1 MKRLFQ
7 IFAIAA
13 LALGFTACD
22 EQGEGLE
29 GGGEVSISLTGD
41 KSEIVADGI
50 EAVTFTALVNGEAN
64 DDIMI
69 ICLKNNSIVN
79 NNTFT
84 TTVAGDYLFKAVY
97 GNKSSNAF
105 KVTATEPT
113 TPVLLLSADKQDI
126 VADGEDIVTF
136 TVTLGGE
143 DVTAESTIT
152 NIASNEPIQGATF
165 STETIGGYTFVAQY
179 GEYTSNELLINA
191 TAVPQKNL
199 TIKASKM
206 RIKADGEDKAVF
218 TVLYGEDDVTT
229 SCTIQTTTGSV
240 IEGGEFT
247 STTPGTY
254 NIYALYNNTRSN
266 TISIDTYDPAVAGQY
281 EIGQIYDVNGTK
293 GMIYAIKSD
302 NSGNNWVYLCSLD
315 EADLQWSTENV
326 MCNCVSS
333 KGSWNTYDPFDPQ
346 YSKADGGVRDIN
358 NYPAFKWCM
367 EHGDGWFMPSSTELQ
382 WMWDA
387 ISEGTHKFNNP
398 SVEKYNKIL
407 TDNGGMPFVET
418 YYWSSNETAYDSIEL
433 IAFMEDSVVCLEP
446 YKSKRYTVRAAY
458 RFQI

>member
-1 MKRLFQ
+1 
-7 IFAIAA
+7 
-13 LALGFTACD
+13 
-22 EQGEGLE
+22 
-29 GGGEVSISLTGD
+29 
-41 KSEIVADGI
+41 
-50 EAVTFTALVNGEAN
+50 
-64 DDIMI
+64 
-69 ICLKNNSIVN
+69 
-79 NNTFT
+79 
-84 TTVAGDYLFKAVY
+84 
-97 GNKSSNAF
+97 
-105 KVTATEPT
+105 
-113 TPVLLLSADKQDI
+113 
-126 VADGEDIVTF
+126 
-136 TVTLGGE
+136 LGGE

-218 TVLYGEDDVTT
+218 TVLYGEDDVTA

-266 TISIDTYDPAVAGQY
+266 TISIDAYDPAIAGQY

-302 NSGNNWVYLCSLD
+302 ASGNNWVYLCSMD

-346 YSKADGGVRDIN
+346 YSKADGGVRDIE

-387 ISEGTHKFNNP
+387 ISEGTHKFDNA
-398 SVEKYNKIL
+398 SVAKYNKIL

-418 YYWSSNETAYDSIEL
+418 YYWSSNETAYDSVEL

-446 YKSKRYTVRAAY
+446 YKSKHYTVRAAY

>member
-7 IFAIAA
+7 IFVFAA
-13 LALGFTACD
+13 LALGFTAC
-22 EQGEGLE
+22 EQPGETPDN
-29 GGGEVSISLTGD
+29 GEIILSLTGD
-41 KSEIVADGI
+41 KTEIVADGVDK
-50 EAVTFTALVNGEAN
+50 VTFTATVNGEAN
-64 DDIMI
+64 DQIQI
-69 ICLKNNSIVN
+69 INLKNNSFVE

-84 TTVAGDYLFKAVY
+84 ATVAGDYLFKAVY
-97 GNKSSNAF
+97 NNKSSEAF
-105 KVTATEPT
+105 KVTATEPA
-113 TPVLLLSADKQDI
+113 TPILFLTPDKQNI
-126 VADGEDIVTF
+126 VADGTEIVTF
-136 TVTLGGE
+136 TVTINGE
-143 DVTAESTIT
+143 DVTANSTIT
-152 NIASNEPIQGATF
+152 NITANAALEGNTF
-165 STETIGGYTFVAQY
+165 STDTIG
-179 GEYTSNELLINA
+179 EYLFEAKYEDFTSSQVKINA
-191 TAVPQKNL
+191 TAVPQKSL
-199 TIKASKM
+199 KLQASEI
-206 RIKADGEDKAVF
+206 RIKADGEDKVVF
-218 TVLYGEDDVTT
+218 TVLYGEEDVTA

-240 IEGGEFT
+240 IEGGEFAT
-247 STTPGTY
+247 TTPGSY
-254 NIYALYNNTRSN
+254 NIYALYDNVRSN
-266 TISIDTYDPAVAGQY
+266 TVSIDAYDPNISSAY

-302 NSGNNWVYLCSLD
+302 NAGNNWVYLCSID

-326 MCNCVSS
+326 MCNCISS
-333 KGSWNTYDPFDPQ
+333 KGEWNTYDPFNPT

-418 YYWSSNETAYDSIEL
+418 YYWSSNETAADSVEL
-433 IAFMEDSVVCLEP
+433 IAFMEDSIVCLEP
-446 YKSKRYTVRAAY
+446 YKTKKYTVRAAY